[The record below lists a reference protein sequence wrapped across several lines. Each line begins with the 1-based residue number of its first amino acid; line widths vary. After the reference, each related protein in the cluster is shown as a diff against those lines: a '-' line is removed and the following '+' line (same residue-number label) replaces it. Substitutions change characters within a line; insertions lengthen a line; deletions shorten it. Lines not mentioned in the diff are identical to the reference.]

1 MKIFYKV
8 ISKDNKAI
16 HGGNFDYT
24 DYLPKGNKK
33 GKWLPLIKEVSE
45 CNSGYH
51 ITNYWNMWISSE
63 DNRIFEVEVEELKEK
78 NDVGVIDKYVCGKFR
93 FIKEV
98 KAIFDKNSNTGDR
111 NTGYSNTGDSN
122 TGYRNTGNSNTGDRN
137 TGDSNTGYRNTGNS
151 NTGDRNTGNRN
162 TGYRNTGYRNTG
174 DRNTGYSNTGY
185 RNTGNSNTGDSNT
198 GDSNTGDSNTG
209 DSNTGNSN
217 TGDRNTGNSNT
228 GDRNTGNRNTGY
240 RNTGYRNT
248 GDWNNSN
255 FNTGF
260 FNTEEVKIIKVFNR
274 DCEKLIWDDCK
285 KPNFIYFEIGEDYKK
300 SFIESFEKANKEDV
314 ELLIKLPNFDYNIFF
329 EISGIN
335 KKMINKKL
343 I

>member
-174 DRNTGYSNTGY
+174 D
-185 RNTGNSNTGDSNT
+185 
-198 GDSNTGDSNTG
+198 
-209 DSNTGNSN
+209 
-217 TGDRNTGNSNT
+217 
-228 GDRNTGNRNTGY
+228 
-240 RNTGYRNT
+240 
-248 GDWNNSN
+248 WNNSN